1 MWLVVG
7 VKSICDEESFKHKN
21 QKRIKLFELNWTLPN
36 VLVEI
41 LNWTNQKKKKR
52 IKLLNCFLK
61 DKKTKKA
68 ETNKVGG
75 RFEPGDESS

>member
-7 VKSICDEESFKHKN
+7 VKSICDEDSPFSKN
-21 QKRIKLFELNWTLPN
+21 QKRIKL
-36 VLVEI
+36 

-52 IKLLNCFLK
+52 IKLR
-61 DKKTKKA
+61 
-68 ETNKVGG
+68 G